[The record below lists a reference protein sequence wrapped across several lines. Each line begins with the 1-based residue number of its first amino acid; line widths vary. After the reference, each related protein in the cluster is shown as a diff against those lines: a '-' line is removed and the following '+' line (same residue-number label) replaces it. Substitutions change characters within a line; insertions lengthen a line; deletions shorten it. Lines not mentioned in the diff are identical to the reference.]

1 MSAAPSFSRRRSL
14 VLSALIV
21 AGFFTAGETIL
32 RLVGVRPAVR
42 PRLLLRAIDTDIDL
56 PFMRADPE
64 LFWSPRPGFRGSFMD
79 RPVTIN
85 SLGLRGEELRPR
97 RAGARRIA
105 CFGDSITFGYGVGD
119 EETYPRLL
127 DRALSSAGVEAVNAG
142 VTGYTS
148 HQVRGLVGRLAD
160 AAPFDIALVCI
171 GWNDGTWR
179 PVDDRE
185 YGRRL
190 ASVNAVEGV
199 ADRFYVY
206 RALKGVYLRSLV
218 RDVQQQ
224 RRTTP
229 RVPVPQYRENLAA
242 IAGAC
247 RARGIRPVFVGL
259 PHRRLAGDPPVD
271 RLYPGALEAAA
282 RELDVPLIDPGEL
295 GTGGAAAN
303 GASFIDSL
311 HLSPAGHERMSE
323 AVLRQLRALGIAQ
336 PAGAAGAP

>member
-1 MSAAPSFSRRRSL
+1 MSAAPTFSRRRSI

-21 AGFFTAGETIL
+21 LGFFASAELVL

-42 PRLLLRAIDTDIDL
+42 PRLLLRSIDTDIDL
-56 PFMRADPE
+56 PFMRADPD
-64 LFWSPRPGFRGSFMD
+64 LFWSPRPGFRGEFMG

-85 SLGLRGEELRPR
+85 SLGLRGGEPRPR
-97 RAGARRIA
+97 REGARRIA

-119 EETYPRLL
+119 EETYPYLL
-127 DRALSSAGVEAVNAG
+127 DRALGADGHEALNAG

-148 HQVRGLVGRLAD
+148 HQVRRLVTRVAA
-160 AAPFDIALVCI
+160 AAPFDVALFCI

-185 YGRRL
+185 YERRL

-206 RALKGVYLRSLV
+206 RAVKGLYLRSLV
-218 RDVQQQ
+218 RGVQEQ
-224 RRTTP
+224 RKTTP
-229 RVPVPQYRENLAA
+229 RVPLPQYRENLAA
-242 IAGAC
+242 IVAAC
-247 RARGIRPVFVGL
+247 RGRHIRPVFVGL

-271 RLYPGALEAAA
+271 RLYPGAFETAA
-282 RELDVPLIDPGEL
+282 RELDVPLLDPGDL
-295 GTGGAAAN
+295 GTSSDAEN

-311 HLSPAGHERMSE
+311 HLSPAGHERMAE
-323 AVLRQLRALGIAQ
+323 AILRQLRALGIV
-336 PAGAAGAP
+336 

>member
-1 MSAAPSFSRRRSL
+1 MSPPPVFSRRRSL
-14 VLSALIV
+14 LLSATIV
-21 AGFFTAGETIL
+21 VGFFAAGELVL
-32 RLVGVRPAVR
+32 RVVGVRPAVR

-56 PFMRADPE
+56 PFMRADAD

-85 SLGLRGEELRPR
+85 SLGLRGAELRPR

-119 EETYPRLL
+119 EETYPYRLDSAL
-127 DRALSSAGVEAVNAG
+127 RAHGIEAVNAG

-148 HQVRGLVGRLAD
+148 HQVRRLVTRVAD
-160 AAPFDIALVCI
+160 AAPFDIALLCI

-185 YGRRL
+185 YERRL

-199 ADRFYVY
+199 ADRFYIY
-206 RALKGVYLRSLV
+206 RALKGLYVRSLV
-218 RDVQQQ
+218 RGVQEQ

-229 RVPVPQYRENLAA
+229 RVPVAQYRENLAA
-242 IAGAC
+242 IVDAC
-247 RARGIRPVFVGL
+247 RARRIRPVFVGL

-271 RLYPGALEAAA
+271 RLYPGAFEGAA

-295 GTGGAAAN
+295 GTSSSAEN

-311 HLSPAGHERMSE
+311 HLSPSGHQRMGE
-323 AVLRQLRALGIAQ
+323 AILRQLRALGIV
-336 PAGAAGAP
+336 